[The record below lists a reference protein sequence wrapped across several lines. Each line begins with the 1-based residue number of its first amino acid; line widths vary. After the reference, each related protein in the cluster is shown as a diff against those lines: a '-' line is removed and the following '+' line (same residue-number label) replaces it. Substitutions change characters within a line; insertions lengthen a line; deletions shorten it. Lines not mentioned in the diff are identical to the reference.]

1 VTPISAGGPI
11 MDYLY
16 KEVGNGMNN
25 DAEMRDREQIK

>member
-1 VTPISAGGPI
+1 

-25 DAEMRDREQIK
+25 DAEMRDREQIKWEIMLSRA